1 VNRLRVRAV
10 PASFGAAPQP
20 CSAGLLAAACM
31 SARVQSQAPALR
43 LLHLRLRAAIR
54 QWSIRVL
61 LARVSRYR
69 THKVVGVLLGLMAAR
84 APPVPMYLLEQ

>member
-1 VNRLRVRAV
+1 MNRLRV
-10 PASFGAAPQP
+10 
-20 CSAGLLAAACM
+20 GLLPQLLARLHSLAVQARAAL
-31 SARVQSQAPALR
+31 SLSVRVQSQAPALR